1 MSHLGILQ
9 VFPRQQHGLP
19 LGFFPKTADRLH
31 TTFPDFGLEFS
42 PKTMKPEFR
51 NTYGPTTENFNYM
64 YRSISVKLGKLSTPE
79 IFVECYCVKRK
90 KPIRREIT

>member
-42 PKTMKPEFR
+42 PKTMKPNLE
-51 NTYGPTTENFNYM
+51 THNFKGQLQK
-64 YRSISVKLGKLSTPE
+64 I
-79 IFVECYCVKRK
+79 
-90 KPIRREIT
+90 